1 MLMPYKKTI
10 VSLVLSLLV
19 TGLSVSLWPHNAQ
32 AVGPLLPDS
41 LIQQAECTSGCTL
54 NTFVALGINV
64 SNIILGLVGALTL
77 LMFVY
82 GGVTLLLS
90 GGSAEKVSKGRE
102 IILGSVVG
110 LCIVFGSF
118 TMIQFVIN
126 NVLQVKEE
134 YRFTGNAPKDT
145 VLEPGRAPKCIKEQ
159 GGACIKDSAPCQ
171 NTYNQPGITQ
181 PSDCMQGEKCCIV
194 KNPPLNQ
201 TCLHV
206 TGNICASLMCGAGM
220 MPDPLLLCPG
230 SGICCTSSATPS

>member
-1 MLMPYKKTI
+1 MSNKKTLI
-10 VSLVLSLLV
+10 SLLLCIV
-19 TGLSVSLWPHNAQ
+19 TIGLSVSLWPHHAQ
-32 AVGPLLPDS
+32 AIGPLLPDS

-118 TMIQFVIN
+118 TIIQFVIN
-126 NVLQVKEE
+126 KVLGATPE
-134 YRFTGNAPKDT
+134 YQFTGNAPVDEAEHGILTAQQCK
-145 VLEPGRAPKCIKEQ
+145 KS
-159 GGACIKDSAPCQ
+159 GGACIRDNMPCQ
-171 NTYNQPGITQ
+171 NTYNQPGITLA
-181 PSDCMQGEKCCIV
+181 SDCSKNEKCCVV
-194 KNPPLNQ
+194 KDPPANT
-201 TCLHV
+201 TCSHV
-206 TGNICASLMCGAGM
+206 AGNRCDGTGHCLPQET
-220 MPDPLLLCPG
+220 PDPLLLCPG
-230 SGICCTSSATPS
+230 GGLCCQGPPS